1 MTKEDSLLNRNSLLL
16 DPDERD
22 LFNQI
27 LEADLEESDEDHS
40 DNLSILQDP
49 LSEEYIDRYIK
60 FIKLLE
66 AESGILKERAN
77 TFQKRTR
84 NVEAR
89 ISFLKEQICILVN
102 QAGTVSKTGTKF
114 VQGEMFK
121 VTRII
126 TTSKQ
131 VNVEDLEP
139 NCIEFKVTAMVK
151 TKNEALMLR
160 DSLENAVVES
170 VPIKDQVDV
179 IVKDLAERAKR
190 TETIVTKSGVT
201 IIPSSYPRFS

>member
-40 DNLSILQDP
+40 DNLSILQDQ
-49 LSEEYIDRYIK
+49 LSVEYIDRYIK

-170 VPIKDQVDV
+170 VPIKDQVDA
-179 IVKDLAERAKR
+179 IVKNLAEKAKR

>member
-40 DNLSILQDP
+40 DNLSILQDQ
-49 LSEEYIDRYIK
+49 LSVEYIDRYIK

-66 AESGILKERAN
+66 AEGGILKERAN
-77 TFQKRTR
+77 TFQKRTK

-170 VPIKDQVDV
+170 VPIKDQVDA
-179 IVKDLAERAKR
+179 IVKNLAEKAKR

-201 IIPSSYPRFS
+201 VIPSSYPRFS

>member
-40 DNLSILQDP
+40 DNLSILQDQ
-49 LSEEYIDRYIK
+49 LSVEYIDRYIK

-77 TFQKRTR
+77 TFQKRTK

-190 TETIVTKSGVT
+190 TETIMRESGVT
-201 IIPSSYPRFS
+201 VIPSSYPRFS

>member
-40 DNLSILQDP
+40 DNLSILQDQ
-49 LSEEYIDRYIK
+49 LSVEYIDRYIK

-201 IIPSSYPRFS
+201 VIPSSYPRFS

>member
-40 DNLSILQDP
+40 DNLSILQDQ

-66 AESGILKERAN
+66 AEGGILKERAN
-77 TFQKRTR
+77 TFQKRTK

-170 VPIKDQVDV
+170 VPIKDQIDV

-201 IIPSSYPRFS
+201 VIPSSYPRFS

>member
-201 IIPSSYPRFS
+201 VIPSSYPRFS

>member
-40 DNLSILQDP
+40 DNLSILQDQ
-49 LSEEYIDRYIK
+49 LSVEYIDRYIK

-77 TFQKRTR
+77 TFQKRTK

-170 VPIKDQVDV
+170 VPIKDQVDA
-179 IVKDLAERAKR
+179 IVKNLAEKAKR

>member
-40 DNLSILQDP
+40 DNLSILQDQ
-49 LSEEYIDRYIK
+49 LSVEYIDRYIK

-151 TKNEALMLR
+151 TKKEALMLR

-201 IIPSSYPRFS
+201 VIPSSYPRFS